1 LELKA
6 YGLRAADPNIY
17 VMDLSISGKR
27 RIDRPKRVEKD
38 IWQGATTCYK
48 HPEYRLPNTVFFI
61 INITPHRG
69 DGALLTGVPRLI

>member
-1 LELKA
+1 MTAEI
-6 YGLRAADPNIY
+6 DPGDTN
-17 VMDLSISGKR
+17 SPN
-27 RIDRPKRVEKD
+27 PKTKE
-38 IWQGATTCYK
+38 GALFCYK

>member
-38 IWQGATTCYK
+38 IWQGATSCYNPAEFK
-48 HPEYRLPNTVFFI
+48 
-61 INITPHRG
+61 
-69 DGALLTGVPRLI
+69 A

>member
-1 LELKA
+1 MK
-6 YGLRAADPNIY
+6 DT
-17 VMDLSISGKR
+17 VMSKQRIQLFWHQKLPDKSIM
-27 RIDRPKRVEKD
+27 
-38 IWQGATTCYK
+38 ATPLVCYK

>member
-1 LELKA
+1 MELKA

-38 IWQGATTCYK
+38 IWQGATSCYALIRVGSSEGVLFK
-48 HPEYRLPNTVFFI
+48 LN
-61 INITPHRG
+61 
-69 DGALLTGVPRLI
+69 GAPM